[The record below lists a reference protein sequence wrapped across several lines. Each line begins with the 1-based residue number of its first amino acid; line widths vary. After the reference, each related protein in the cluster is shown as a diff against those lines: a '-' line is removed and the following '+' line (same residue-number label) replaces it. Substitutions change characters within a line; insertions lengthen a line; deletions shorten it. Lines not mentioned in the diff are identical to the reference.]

1 MPQNGQFC
9 ACLWT
14 AIRPGE
20 VAGRFDEGIAYLSG
34 DVVISILHN
43 RLVEK
48 HLVHIEPCGLQL
60 MTWA

>member
-1 MPQNGQFC
+1 MCHRMGSSVPAYGLLSGQGK
-9 ACLWT
+9 LQ
-14 AIRPGE
+14 G
-20 VAGRFDEGIAYLSG
+20 FDEGIAYLSG

-48 HLVHIEPCGLQL
+48 HLVHNEPCGLQL